1 MTSTSLV
8 LLIVGL
14 TRIGVWFE
22 FDEVEVLGL
31 GLGEGLG
38 RLYF

>member
-1 MTSTSLV
+1 MTSASLV

-14 TRIGVWFE
+14 TRIYVWFG
-22 FDEVEVLGL
+22 FVEVGLALGV
-31 GLGEGLG
+31 GLG

>member
-1 MTSTSLV
+1 MTSTSSV

-14 TRIGVWFE
+14 TRICVWFG
-22 FDEVEVLGL
+22 FVEV